1 MSEFDKS
8 NILALENCLKQAM
21 LNSNISELDAML
33 SDDLI
38 FTNHLGQLMTKQ
50 EDLNAHKTG
59 QLKIEN
65 IEFSD
70 IKIMPFNEMA
80 LVNVE
85 VRLVGS
91 FNGEAAETI
100 FRFSRI
106 WSKNSNNIWQVIMA
120 HSTLVA

>member
-1 MSEFDKS
+1 MSKFDES
-8 NILALENCLKQAM
+8 DILLLENRLKQAM
-21 LNSNISELDAML
+21 LNSNISDLDTILA
-33 SDDLI
+33 DDLI

-59 QLKIEN
+59 QLEIEN

-70 IKIMPFNEMA
+70 IKIMPFNGMA
-80 LVNVE
+80 LVNAE

-91 FNGEAAETI
+91 FNGEAAENI

-106 WSKNSNNIWQVIMA
+106 WNKNSNNIWQVIMA